1 MLTRKSQKMASEIDH
16 QSRYFILKFQHGGR
30 TRIRTLDPLIKTQ
43 QITSKDQAHFDISSV
58 RSGTE
63 PEGKLENVETEQ
75 PYNE

>member
-1 MLTRKSQKMASEIDH
+1 VVGAQGLEPW
-16 QSRYFILKFQHGGR
+16 
-30 TRIRTLDPLIKTQ
+30 DPLIKSQ